1 MILSRKVSCQ
11 QRAYL
16 YVNTRGVT
24 LRYLGNGQLKEV
36 PVSDYTDE
44 QLLEVL
50 NLRQT
55 RIE

>member
-1 MILSRKVSCQ
+1 MILSRRVSYQ
-11 QRAYL
+11 QRGYL
-16 YVNTRGVT
+16 CVNTRGVT
-24 LRYLGNGQLKEV
+24 LKYLGNGQLKEV

>member
-11 QRAYL
+11 QRGYL
-16 YVNTRGVT
+16 CVNARGVT